1 MQWLAVL
8 IAGLGIS
15 LQLLIFGKVPW
26 ISLSLA
32 FSFGLYGLI
41 RKTLSI
47 DPIAGLA
54 VETLFALPFAL
65 AFIIWS
71 GTLGDLRLYRPNH
84 RCLPMFWR
92 HCDRFSSA
100 LFHCRCITT
109 KPYDNRDAPIH
120 RADNISTYRDFLFL
134 EPFNLERGV
143 AFGFIWIALT
153 IFSLDALRK
162 RNKQENI

>member
-1 MQWLAVL
+1 M
-8 IAGLGIS
+8 
-15 LQLLIFGKVPW
+15 QLLIFGKIPW

-71 GTLGDLRLYRPNH
+71 GTLGDLR
-84 RCLPMFWR
+84 FGI
-92 HCDRFSSA
+92 DRTTDVF
-100 LFHCRCITT
+100 LCFGGIVTVFPLLFFHCRCITT

-120 RADNISTYRDFLFL
+120 RADNISTYRDFLFSRAVQ
-134 EPFNLERGV
+134 FGERRCLWV
-143 AFGFIWIALT
+143 Y
-153 IFSLDALRK
+153 LDRAHCLLIRRTEK
-162 RNKQENI
+162 EK